1 MASNDKEDY
10 YTVLGVARNANE
22 DEIKK
27 AYRKLAMKY
36 HPDRNKEDKDAE
48 AKFKTVNEAYEILSD
63 KEKRGAYDM
72 HGHAGVDP
80 SAAAQARAH
89 ANANFHDIFGDIFGD
104 MFGGGGAPG
113 GMGGGRRSRVQHGA
127 DLRYNVDL
135 SLEEAIRG
143 TTITVKI
150 NTLMGCK
157 TCKGSGAKDGAKPTT
172 CTTCGGQG
180 QVRMQQGFFSIQQT
194 CPACSGSG
202 QIIKDFC
209 TACRGDGRVS
219 ETKTLNIK
227 IPPGVDNGDRIRLTG
242 EGEAGPHGGPPGD
255 LYVQVHVRAHH
266 IFTREGPNLHCEV
279 PVSFGVVTL
288 GGEIEVP
295 TLDGRVKLKI
305 PPETQTGKLFRLR
318 GKGVKTLRGQGP
330 GDCLCRITVETPV
343 NLSAAQKETLQQF
356 ETSLAGADDKHSPQ
370 VRSWFKNVKTF
381 FEEMKF

>member
-1 MASNDKEDY
+1 MASSEKEDY
-10 YTVLGVARNANE
+10 YSVLQVNRNAND

-27 AYRKLAMKY
+27 AYRRLAMKY

-63 KEKRGAYDM
+63 KEKRAAYDM

-89 ANANFHDIFGDIFGD
+89 AQANFNDIFGNIFGD
-104 MFGGGGAPG
+104 MFGGGG
-113 GMGGGRRSRVQHGA
+113 GMGGGGFGGRHMQHGA
-127 DLRYNVDL
+127 DLRYNIDL

-150 NTLMGCK
+150 NTLVGCK
-157 TCKGSGAKDGAKPTT
+157 TCKGSGAKDGAKPVT
-172 CTTCGGQG
+172 CTTCGGHG

-194 CPACSGSG
+194 CHECGGSG
-202 QIIKDFC
+202 QIIKDRC
-209 TACRGDGRVS
+209 ATCRGDGRVP

-242 EGEAGPHGGPPGD
+242 EGEAGPHGSPPGD
-255 LYVQVHVRAHH
+255 LYVQVHVREHH
-266 IFTREGPNLHCEV
+266 LFTREGPNLYCEV
-279 PVSFGVVTL
+279 PVSYTVLAL

-305 PPETQTGKLFRLR
+305 PAETQTGKLFRLR

-330 GDCLCRITVETPV
+330 GDCLCRVIVETPV
-343 NLSAAQKETLQQF
+343 NLTREQKDMLQKF
-356 ETSLAGADDKHSPQ
+356 GESIANAEDKHNPQ
-370 VRSWFKNVKTF
+370 VRTWLQNVKAF

>member
-1 MASNDKEDY
+1 MSDKEDY
-10 YTVLGVARNANE
+10 YSVLGVARGASD

-36 HPDRNKEDKDAE
+36 HPDRNKEDKTAE
-48 AKFKTVNEAYEILSD
+48 EKFKTVNEAYEILSD
-63 KEKRGAYDM
+63 STKRQAYDM

-104 MFGGGGAPG
+104 MFGGGGGG
-113 GMGGGRRSRVQHGA
+113 GMGGGGRRTRVQHGA

-135 SLEEAIRG
+135 SLEQAIRG
-143 TTITVKI
+143 TTITIKI
-150 NTLMGCK
+150 NTLVGCK
-157 TCKGSGAKDGAKPTT
+157 TCHGSGAKDGAKPVT
-172 CTTCGGQG
+172 CQTCGGHG

-194 CPACSGSG
+194 CPECHGTG
-202 QIIKDFC
+202 QMIKDRC
-209 TACRGDGRVS
+209 APCRGEGRVP

-227 IPPGVDNGDRIRLTG
+227 IPPGVDNGDRIRLAG
-242 EGEAGPHGGPPGD
+242 EGEAGPFGGPPGD
-255 LYVQVHVRAHH
+255 LYVQVHVRDHH
-266 IFTREGPNLHCEV
+266 LFTREGPNLHCEV
-279 PVSFGVVTL
+279 PISFGVAAL

-305 PPETQTGKLFRLR
+305 PAETQTGKLFRLR

-330 GDCLCRITVETPV
+330 GDCLCRVIVETPV
-343 NLSAAQKETLQQF
+343 NLSVAQKEALQQF
-356 ETSLAGADDKHSPQ
+356 DTSLAGSEDKHSPQ
-370 VRSWFKNVKTF
+370 ARSWFKNVKAF